1 MATTRVRISGLSE
14 LGDAMS
20 LLSSDIAKKVAFAGV
35 LAGAGVVKKSAQQKA
50 HVADAAYLVQQKAGD
65 KSFVVQPG
73 NIARKLATKR
83 VKSELTAEYVVFVKG
98 KRKDGFAGRAAR
110 LMEFGTVKQAVKPFL
125 RPAFESTKEQAANTI
140 KERLAKRIDKA
151 NKTKK

>member
-73 NIARKLATKR
+73 NIARKLANKR

-110 LMEFGTVKQAVKPFL
+110 LMEFGTVKQAAKPFL
-125 RPAFESTKEQAANTI
+125 RPAFEATKEQAANTI